1 MDMDAEKEKFWNPI
15 HVKLVYCKKKRPS
28 VIYLSGVTSLGDV
41 GRLGIVL
48 SRHLLTM
55 QLLESRE

>member
-1 MDMDAEKEKFWNPI
+1 
-15 HVKLVYCKKKRPS
+15 VKLVYCKKKRPS